1 MRNVKLLAAALLAA
15 ATLATPALAATHAA
29 RHEVTEGRMMS
40 TMHRDGDSC
49 VRAPRVGAFATEP
62 WTNAAPCEPYTEY

>member
-29 RHEVTEGRMMS
+29 RRDVTDGHVMS
-40 TMHRDGDSC
+40 TMHRDSGSC

-62 WTNAAPCEPYTEY
+62 WTYAAPCEPNAGY